1 MLLPLEAEA
10 EGDNERHGHALRPS
24 DPSHRHE
31 LRPHRC
37 EVAIGGHG
45 DRSDVI
51 GSARR
56 EVRLTK
62 SERLL
67 LYGPLAIVLSIWLI
81 VPALLGLAA
90 TLTNYALA
98 QPAIRWVGL
107 HNFEMLLADRS
118 FAAAVRN
125 IAVFSVLAVPTELVI
140 GFGLAYLLRRPL
152 RGRALIRLLL
162 LLPWLISPVASGVM
176 WHFLLGSETGFLNF
190 AARSLGM
197 PSLPSPLSQHGLDL
211 LTVVLVESWRVAP
224 LVAFLF
230 LPGLTA
236 IPRERW
242 EDALLDGLPTLH
254 KIRHVAVPAMAPLIL
269 AVTMLLIGGALATFD
284 SVLTMTGGGPGT
296 ETVTPALYSHDMAF
310 TAGNW
315 PAGAASGWLIGG
327 AVLLA
332 GLIYLRLASRS
343 VK

>member
-1 MLLPLEAEA
+1 
-10 EGDNERHGHALRPS
+10 
-24 DPSHRHE
+24 
-31 LRPHRC
+31 
-37 EVAIGGHG
+37 
-45 DRSDVI
+45 
-51 GSARR
+51 
-56 EVRLTK
+56 VRLTR
-62 SERLL
+62 SDRLL
-67 LYGPLAIVLSIWLI
+67 LYGPLGIVLSIWLI
-81 VPALLGLAA
+81 IPALLGLIA
-90 TLTNYALA
+90 TFTDYALA
-98 QPAIRWVGL
+98 QPGFHWVGL
-107 HNFEMLLADRS
+107 HNFEAILADRS

-125 IAVFSVLAVPTELVI
+125 VAVFTLASVPLQLVV
-140 GFGLAYLLRRPL
+140 GFALAYLLRRPF
-152 RGRALIRLLL
+152 RGRTLVRLLL

-176 WHFLLGSETGFLNF
+176 WHFLFGSETGFLNF

-211 LTVVLVESWRVAP
+211 LAVVLVESWRVAP
-224 LVAFLF
+224 LVAFLL

-242 EDALLDGLPTLH
+242 EDALLDGLATLG

-296 ETVTPALYSHDMAF
+296 ETMTPALYSHDMAF

-327 AVLLA
+327 CVLLA
-332 GLIYLRLASRS
+332 GLVYVRLASRS
-343 VK
+343 QK

>member
-1 MLLPLEAEA
+1 
-10 EGDNERHGHALRPS
+10 
-24 DPSHRHE
+24 
-31 LRPHRC
+31 
-37 EVAIGGHG
+37 
-45 DRSDVI
+45 
-51 GSARR
+51 
-56 EVRLTK
+56 VRLTR
-62 SERLL
+62 SDRLL
-67 LYGPLAIVLSIWLI
+67 LYGPLGIVLSIWLI
-81 VPALLGLAA
+81 IPALLGLVA
-90 TLTNYALA
+90 TFTDYALA
-98 QPAIRWVGL
+98 QPAFHWVGL
-107 HNFEMLLADRS
+107 HNFEAILADRS

-125 IAVFSVLAVPTELVI
+125 VAVFTLASVPLQLVV
-140 GFGLAYLLRRPL
+140 GFALAYLLRRPF
-152 RGRALIRLLL
+152 RGRTVVRLLL

-176 WHFLLGSETGFLNF
+176 WHFLFGSETGFLNF

-211 LTVVLVESWRVAP
+211 LAVVLVESWRVAP
-224 LVAFLF
+224 LVAFLL

-242 EDALLDGLPTLH
+242 EDALLDGLATLG

-296 ETVTPALYSHDMAF
+296 ETMTPALYSHDMAF

-327 AVLLA
+327 GVLLA
-332 GLIYLRLASRS
+332 GLVYVRLASRS
-343 VK
+343 QK